1 MKKYTYITD
10 HPRAQATKEQVI
22 RATNMEL
29 RELDLKSAMK
39 VYAFAHRMRR
49 DKVK

>member
-1 MKKYTYITD
+1 MKKDTYITD
-10 HPRAQATKEQVI
+10 HPRAQAVKEQVI
-22 RATNMEL
+22 RVTSMEM